1 MLPAAPYGTS
11 PTGHVWY
18 PATRVQKGIWVL
30 DRDELLR
37 PTQLVPTVVEFSGP
51 VDHAAL
57 VTAVGRSLSRHPS
70 LRARFR
76 LDVKRRQ
83 VEYTTDGAPAEP
95 GFLDAE
101 AEGWTEE
108 EVDNLVRALCSAPF
122 DLAKDAPARAEVVR
136 LGPERTLLV
145 LNVHHI
151 IFDGV
156 SRGMLLDDIVALY
169 RAVANGAEPLLTT
182 PPHPA
187 SVVAE
192 RDSDAI
198 AEQVAEV
205 VDRLRGAPA
214 EVRLPFTRT
223 GHEGTEESLLGATV
237 ADSLDPATTA
247 RIMEIAA
254 REGCTPF
261 MVGVALLAATL
272 ARTGPQRD
280 FLIAFAWPGR
290 DDPATAD
297 VIGMFMTTVVLRV
310 TVDADDT
317 WHDLLGGVRIA
328 GMEAFVDS
336 DVPLDAVSAALNPD
350 RNALWPPL
358 SPVLVNL
365 DEAPRSLDLVPG
377 TTGRL
382 RPLDPMF
389 IKYDLA
395 LFVRLEDT
403 PDGRRLGLSL
413 DYPVH
418 VFGTGEVQ
426 DFLNALRRSAADLA
440 TFPENP
446 VLEESVR
453 PHATAPA
460 VDLDDPEARL
470 ELVRSIWREVLETDE
485 VADDVSFFE
494 SGGDSLLL
502 VLLVERLGQVSG
514 REVRTMDLFRSPT
527 VEGQAELIAAAAAP
541 AAAPGAGGDRA
552 ALLAA
557 ARTQSTGAA
566 R

>member
-1 MLPAAPYGTS
+1 MLPAAPHGTS
-11 PTGHVWY
+11 PAGHVWY
-18 PATRVQKGIWVL
+18 PATRVQQGMWVL

-37 PTQLVPTVVEFSGP
+37 PTQLVPTVVEFTGP
-51 VDHAAL
+51 VDHRAL
-57 VTAVGRSLSRHPS
+57 VSAVGRSLSRHPS

-83 VEYTTDGAPAEP
+83 VEYRTDGPPAEP

-101 AEGWTEE
+101 AEGWTGE
-108 EVDNLVRALCSAPF
+108 EVDNLVRALSAAPF
-122 DLAKDAPARAEVVR
+122 DLAQDAPARAEIIR
-136 LGPERTLLV
+136 LGAERTLLV

-151 IFDGV
+151 VFDGV
-156 SRGMLLDDIVALY
+156 SRGMLLEDVRTLY
-169 RAVANGAEPLLTT
+169 RAAVDGAEPRLST

-192 RDSDAI
+192 RDPEEI

-214 EVRLPFTRT
+214 GVRLPFPRT
-223 GHEGTEESLLGATV
+223 PIDGSAESLLGATLTT
-237 ADSLDPATTA
+237 SLDPGTTA
-247 RIMEIAA
+247 RAMAVAA
-254 REGCTPF
+254 RQGCTPF
-261 MVGVALLAATL
+261 MAGVSLLAAAL

-310 TVDADDT
+310 TVGPEDT
-317 WHDLLGGVRIA
+317 WHDLLAGVRVS

-350 RNALWPPL
+350 RDALWPPL

-365 DEAPRSLDLVPG
+365 DEAPRSLDLAPG
-377 TTGRL
+377 VTGRL

-403 PDGRRLGLSL
+403 PDGRRLALSL
-413 DYPVH
+413 DYPVN
-418 VFGTGEVQ
+418 VFGTGDVQ
-426 DFLNALRRSAADLA
+426 HFLNALRCSAVDLA

-453 PHATAPA
+453 PTATAPA
-460 VDLDDPEARL
+460 VDLDDPAARL
-470 ELVRSIWREVLETDE
+470 ELVRSIWREVLDTDD
-485 VADDVSFFE
+485 VADDISFFE

-502 VLLVERLGQVSG
+502 VLLVERLGQASG

-527 VEGQAELIAAAAAP
+527 VGSQAELIAAAAEP
-541 AAAPGAGGDRA
+541 AAAPAAGDRA

-557 ARTQSTGAA
+557 ARTQGGAA

>member
-1 MLPAAPYGTS
+1 MLPAAPHGAS
-11 PTGHVWY
+11 PSDHVWY
-18 PATRVQKGIWVL
+18 PATRVQQGMWVL

-37 PTQLVPTVVEFSGP
+37 PTQLVPTVVEFTGP
-51 VDHAAL
+51 VDHRAL
-57 VTAVGRSLSRHPS
+57 MSAVGRSLSRHPS

-76 LDVKRRQ
+76 LDVRRRQ
-83 VEYTTDGAPAEP
+83 VEYRTDGPPAEP

-101 AEGWTEE
+101 AEGWSEE
-108 EVDNLVRALCSAPF
+108 EVDNLVRALSSAPF
-122 DLAKDAPARAEVVR
+122 DLARDAPARAEIIR
-136 LGPERTLLV
+136 MGAERTLLV

-156 SRGMLLDDIVALY
+156 SRGMLLEDVLTLY
-169 RAVANGAEPLLTT
+169 RAATAGVEPRLST

-192 RDSDAI
+192 RTPEEI

-214 EVRLPFTRT
+214 EVRLPFPRT
-223 GHEGTEESLLGATV
+223 PLDGSEESLLGSSLA
-237 ADSLDPATTA
+237 ASLDPDTTA
-247 RIMEIAA
+247 RVMAVAA
-254 REGCTPF
+254 EEGCTPF

-290 DDPATAD
+290 DDPDTAD

-310 TVDADDT
+310 TVGPEDT
-317 WHDLLGGVRIA
+317 WHDLLGDVRVS

-365 DEAPRSLDLVPG
+365 DEAPRSVDLAPG

-389 IKYDLA
+389 VKYDLA
-395 LFVRLEDT
+395 VFVRLEDT
-403 PDGRRLGLSL
+403 PDGRRLALSL
-413 DYPVH
+413 DYPVN
-418 VFGTGEVQ
+418 VFDTADVQ
-426 DFLNALRRSAADLA
+426 DFLNALRHSAADLA

-453 PHATAPA
+453 PTATAPA
-460 VDLDDPEARL
+460 VDLDDPAARL
-470 ELVRSIWREVLETDE
+470 ELVRSIWREVLDTDDI
-485 VADDVSFFE
+485 ADDISFFE

-527 VEGQAELIAAAAAP
+527 VSGQADLIAAAAEPAAAP
-541 AAAPGAGGDRA
+541 AAAGDRA

-557 ARTQSTGAA
+557 ARTQGGAA

>member
-1 MLPAAPYGTS
+1 MLPATPHGTS
-11 PTGHVWY
+11 PAGHTWY
-18 PATRVQKGIWVL
+18 PATPVQQGIWVL

-37 PTQLVPTVVEFSGP
+37 PTQLVPTVVEFTGA

-57 VTAVGRSLSRHPS
+57 VAAVGRALSRHPS

-76 LDVKRRQ
+76 LDVKARR
-83 VEYTTDGAPAEP
+83 VEYRTDGPPAEP

-101 AEGWTEE
+101 AEGWTQE
-108 EVDNLVRALCSAPF
+108 EVDNLVRVLCTAPF
-122 DLAKDAPARAEVVR
+122 DLAQDAPARAEVVR
-136 LGPERTLLV
+136 LGPRRTLLV

-156 SRGMLLDDIVALY
+156 SRGMLLEDICALY
-169 RAVANGAEPLLTT
+169 QAAVEGVEPRLSN

-192 RDSDAI
+192 RTEQEI

-205 VDRLRGAPA
+205 VDRLRGAPT
-214 EVRLPFTRT
+214 EVQLPVARAPYD
-223 GHEGTEESLLGATV
+223 GSAESLLGASVDT
-237 ADSLDPATTA
+237 SLDAETTA
-247 RIMEIAA
+247 RVMAVAA
-254 REGCTPF
+254 QEGCTPF
-261 MVGVALLAATL
+261 MVGVTLLSATL

-290 DDPATAD
+290 DDPATAE

-310 TVDADDT
+310 TVGPEDT
-317 WHDLLGGVRIA
+317 WRDLLASVRIS

-365 DEAPRSLDLVPG
+365 DEAPRSVDLAPG
-377 TTGRL
+377 ISGHL
-382 RPLDPMF
+382 QPLDPMF

-395 LFVRLEDT
+395 LFVRLADT

-413 DYPVH
+413 DYPVN
-418 VFGTGEVQ
+418 VLDTGDIQ
-426 DFLNALRRSAADLA
+426 RFLTDLRHTAADLA
-440 TFPENP
+440 TFPEKP
-446 VLEESVR
+446 VLEETAR
-453 PHATAPA
+453 PAAPA
-460 VDLDDPEARL
+460 VDLDDPAARL
-470 ELVRSIWREVLETDE
+470 ELVRSIWREVLDTDE

-527 VEGQAELIAAAAAP
+527 VSGQAELIAAGGS
-541 AAAPGAGGDRA
+541 AAAPGAAGDRA
-552 ALLAA
+552 SLLAA
-557 ARTQSTGAA
+557 ARAQGGAA
-566 R
+566 

>member
-11 PTGHVWY
+11 PAGHTWY
-18 PATRVQKGIWVL
+18 PATRVQQGIWVL

-37 PTQLVPTVVEFSGP
+37 PTQLVPTVVEFTGT

-57 VTAVGRSLSRHPS
+57 VGAVGRSLARHPS

-76 LDVKRRQ
+76 LDVKRRR
-83 VEYTTDGAPAEP
+83 VEYHTDGPPAEP

-108 EVDNLVRALCSAPF
+108 EVDRLVRALCATPF
-122 DLAKDAPARAEVVR
+122 DLAQDAPARAEVIR
-136 LGPERTLLV
+136 LGADRTLLV

-156 SRGMLLDDIVALY
+156 SRGMLLEDVCALY
-169 RAVANGAEPLLTT
+169 RAAVEGAEPELTD

-187 SVVAE
+187 AVVAE
-192 RDSDAI
+192 RTPEEI

-214 EVRLPFTRT
+214 EVLLPFTRT
-223 GHEGTEESLLGATV
+223 PHDGGEESLLGATL
-237 ADSLDPATTA
+237 ATRLDDGTTA
-247 RIMEIAA
+247 KVMAVAA
-254 REGCTPF
+254 QEGCTPF
-261 MVGVALLAATL
+261 MLGVALLAGTL

-310 TVDADDT
+310 TLEPGDT
-317 WHDLLGGVRIA
+317 WRDLLGGVRIG

-365 DEAPRSLDLVPG
+365 DEAPRSLEPVPG
-377 TTGRL
+377 LTGTL

-395 LFVRLEDT
+395 MFVRLEDT
-403 PDGRRLGLSL
+403 PGGRSLALSL
-413 DYPVH
+413 DYPVN
-418 VFGTGEVQ
+418 VFGH
-426 DFLNALRRSAADLA
+426 DDLSRFLNALRHSAADLA

-453 PHATAPA
+453 PTAA
-460 VDLDDPEARL
+460 ADLDDPAARL
-470 ELVRSIWREVLETDE
+470 ELVRSIWREVLDTDDI
-485 VADDVSFFE
+485 ADDVSFFE

-514 REVRTMDLFRSPT
+514 REVRTMDLFRQPT
-527 VEGQAELIAAAAAP
+527 VIGQADLIAGAAEPAAAP
-541 AAAPGAGGDRA
+541 AAGGDRA
-552 ALLAA
+552 ALLNA
-557 ARTQSTGAA
+557 ARAQGAGAA

>member
-1 MLPAAPYGTS
+1 MLPAAPHGPS
-11 PTGHVWY
+11 PDGDVWY
-18 PATRVQKGIWVL
+18 PATRVQQGIWVL
-30 DRDELLR
+30 DRDDLLR
-37 PTQLVPTVVEFSGP
+37 PTQLVPTVVEFTGP
-51 VDHAAL
+51 VDHTAL
-57 VTAVGRSLSRHPS
+57 VAAVGRSLSRHPS

-76 LDVKRRQ
+76 LDVRRRQ
-83 VEYTTDGAPAEP
+83 VEYRTDGPPAEP

-108 EVDNLVRALCSAPF
+108 EVDNLVRVLCTTPF
-122 DLAKDAPARAEVVR
+122 DLAQDAPARAEVVR
-136 LGPERTLLV
+136 LGAERTLLV
-145 LNVHHI
+145 VTVHHI

-156 SRGMLLDDIVALY
+156 SRGMLLEDVCALY
-169 RAVANGAEPLLTT
+169 RAAVDGVEPRLSS

-187 SVVAE
+187 SVADGRTPE
-192 RDSDAI
+192 ETAT
-198 AEQVAEV
+198 QVAEV

-214 EVRLPFTRT
+214 EVRLPFARAA
-223 GHEGTEESLLGATV
+223 HDASEEALLGTTV
-237 ADSLDPATTA
+237 TTALDPGATA
-247 RIMEIAA
+247 GVMAVAA
-254 REGCTPF
+254 QEGCTPF
-261 MVGVALLAATL
+261 MVGVAVLAAAL

-290 DDPATAD
+290 DDPATAE

-310 TVDADDT
+310 TLGPEDT
-317 WHDLLGGVRIA
+317 WRDLLAGVRVSS
-328 GMEAFVDS
+328 MEAFVDS

-365 DEAPRSLDLVPG
+365 DEAPRSVDLTPG

-382 RPLDPMF
+382 RPLDPLF
-389 IKYDLA
+389 VKYDLA

-403 PDGRRLGLSL
+403 PGGRRLALSL
-413 DYPVH
+413 DYPVN
-418 VFGTGEVQ
+418 VFDADGVQ
-426 DFLNALRRSAADLA
+426 HFLSGLRHSAADLA
-440 TFPENP
+440 TFPERT
-446 VLEESVR
+446 VLEESASPTV
-453 PHATAPA
+453 AAPA
-460 VDLDDPEARL
+460 VDLDDPAARL
-470 ELVRSIWREVLETDE
+470 ELVRSIWREVLNTDE

-502 VLLVERLGQVSG
+502 VLLVERLGQDSG

-527 VEGQAELIAAAAAP
+527 VGAQAELIAAADK
-541 AAAPGAGGDRA
+541 AGVPTADRDRA

-557 ARTQSTGAA
+557 ARTQGGAT

>member
-1 MLPAAPYGTS
+1 MLPAETHAPS
-11 PTGHVWY
+11 PDGYTWY
-18 PATRVQKGIWVL
+18 PATRVQQGIWVL
-30 DRDELLR
+30 DRDQVLR
-37 PTQLVPTVVEFSGP
+37 PTQLVPTVVEFAGR
-51 VDHAAL
+51 VDHPAL
-57 VTAVGRSLSRHPS
+57 TAAVGHALRRHPS

-76 LDVKRRQ
+76 LDVKRRR
-83 VEYTTDGAPAEP
+83 VEYHTDGPPAEP
-95 GFLDAE
+95 VLLDAE
-101 AEGWTEE
+101 VEGWTEDQ
-108 EVDNLVRALCSAPF
+108 VDDRVRSLCTAPF
-122 DLAKDAPARAEVVR
+122 DLARDAPARAEVIR
-136 LGPERTLLV
+136 LSAERTLLV

-156 SRGMLLDDIVALY
+156 SRGMLLEDVCALY
-169 RAVANGAEPLLTT
+169 RAAVAGVAPELSS

-187 SVVAE
+187 SVVADRTPE
-192 RDSDAI
+192 VI

-205 VDRLRGAPA
+205 VDRLRGAPTGIH
-214 EVRLPFTRT
+214 LPLART
-223 GHEGTEESLLGATV
+223 PDVGPEESLLGASAQV
-237 ADSLDPATTA
+237 SIDPETTA
-247 RIMEIAA
+247 RVMAVAA

-290 DDPATAD
+290 DDPATAE
-297 VIGMFMTTVVLRV
+297 VIGMFMTTVVLRAAV
-310 TVDADDT
+310 GPEDT
-317 WHDLLGGVRIA
+317 WHDLLAGVRLG

-365 DEAPRSLDLVPG
+365 DEAPRTVELAAG
-377 TTGRL
+377 ATGRL

-395 LFVRLEDT
+395 LFVRLEDA
-403 PDGRRLGLSL
+403 PDGRRLALSL

-418 VFGTGEVQ
+418 VFDTGDVHR
-426 DFLNALRRSAADLA
+426 FLDALRRSAADLA
-440 TFPENP
+440 TFPERI
-446 VLEESVR
+446 VLEESTTL
-453 PHATAPA
+453 TAPA
-460 VDLDDPEARL
+460 VDLDDPAARL
-470 ELVRSIWREVLETDE
+470 ELVRSIWREVLDTDD

-502 VLLVERLGQVSG
+502 VLLVERLGQASG

-527 VEGQAELIAAAAAP
+527 VSAQAGLIAGEAT
-541 AAAPGAGGDRA
+541 R
-552 ALLAA
+552 
-557 ARTQSTGAA
+557 
-566 R
+566 